1 MAVSGGVG
9 PVEPGEGTRAW
20 EAEDAPARGVPRRSP
35 VLFHGRHRR
44 AVLGALAA
52 VALLTAGGL
61 LWATRPQERQ
71 QAAPK
76 PPFPSQVV
84 DVDYLGPLPVPPGTR
99 PRTFALEVLLSVESG
114 PPVTTT
120 RLAQPYAGIFLASA
134 PRAPFRTA
142 AGSAR
147 KIVVTMHVTDCGN
160 VPADAGLPFLD
171 VTLRNARAIQDHS
184 FILGSRY
191 AQDLS
196 QALQVACSNES
207 GHHQNA

>member
-1 MAVSGGVG
+1 MSGGVG

-20 EAEDAPARGVPRRSP
+20 EAGGAPATGASRGRPFP
-35 VLFHGRHRR
+35 LPARHRR

-52 VALLTAGGL
+52 VAVLTAGGL

-71 QAAPK
+71 RPAPQ

-84 DVDYLGPLPVPPGTR
+84 DVAYLGPLPVPPGTR
-99 PRTFALEVLLSVESG
+99 PRTFAVEVLLSVESG
-114 PPVTTT
+114 PPVTAT
-120 RLAQPYAGIFLASA
+120 RLAQPYAGILLTSA
-134 PRAPFRTA
+134 PRAPFRTK

-147 KIVVTMHVTDCGN
+147 KIVITMHVTDCGN
-160 VPADAGLPFLD
+160 VPSDAGLPFLD

-191 AQDLS
+191 ARDLS
-196 QALQVACSNES
+196 HALQVACSNES
-207 GHHQNA
+207 GNHQNA